1 VGIEKRGR
9 AMAKIWATIAV
20 GAGGVIGAA
29 ALAQNGVPFFYDP
42 QPRWAER
49 PETEEVCAAIV
60 KECPGLLKGG
70 EVETDW
76 GYAELYDADGYRVGV
91 RSVKSTGCKP
101 LDEHLLLGQRHF
113 RSAFSK
119 AGTPDLDDIKA
130 ELAPGTNK
138 DSVRIV
144 KRGETQVGMGC

>member
-1 VGIEKRGR
+1 MMTATRA
-9 AMAKIWATIAV
+9 AMAV
-20 GAGGVIGAA
+20 VVAGLVGAA
-29 ALAQNGVPFFYDP
+29 ALAQNSTPFFYDP

-60 KECPGLLKGG
+60 AECPGLLKEG
-70 EVETDW
+70 EVETNW
-76 GYAELYDADGYRVGV
+76 TYAELYDADGYLVGV
-91 RSVKSTGCKP
+91 RSLKSTGCKP

-119 AGTPDLDDIKA
+119 AGTPDLDDITA

-138 DSVRIV
+138 DAVRIV
-144 KRGETQVGMGC
+144 KTGETQVGMGC

>member
-1 VGIEKRGR
+1 MAKVKA
-9 AMAKIWATIAV
+9 AMAVA
-20 GAGGVIGAA
+20 GAGLIGAA
-29 ALAQNGVPFFYDP
+29 ALAQNVVPFFYDP

-60 KECPGLLKGG
+60 AECPGLLKDG
-70 EVETDW
+70 EVETGW
-76 GYAELYDADGYRVGV
+76 SYAELYDTDGYLVGV

-113 RSAFSK
+113 RGAFSK
-119 AGTPDLDDIKA
+119 AGVPDLDDIKA
-130 ELAPGTNK
+130 EIAPGTNK

>member
-1 VGIEKRGR
+1 MMMTR
-9 AMAKIWATIAV
+9 AGIAV
-20 GAGGVIGAA
+20 AGLVGAA
-29 ALAQNGVPFFYDP
+29 ALAQGAAPFFYDP

-60 KECPGLLKGG
+60 KECPGLLK
-70 EVETDW
+70 ESEIETEW
-76 GYAELYDADGYRVGV
+76 GYAELYDADGFLVGV

-101 LDEHLLLGQRHF
+101 LDEHLVLGQRHF
-113 RSAFSK
+113 RGAFSK
-119 AGTPDLDDIKA
+119 PGVPDLDDIKA

-138 DSVRIV
+138 DAVRIV

>member
-1 VGIEKRGR
+1 
-9 AMAKIWATIAV
+9 MAKIAAAIAV
-20 GAGGVIGAA
+20 VTTGLIGAA
-29 ALAQNGVPFFYDP
+29 ALAQNAVPFFYDP
-42 QPRWAER
+42 LPRWAER

-60 KECPGLLKGG
+60 KECPGLLKEG

-76 GYAELYDADGYRVGV
+76 GYAEMYDADGYLVGM
-91 RSVKSTGCKP
+91 RSIKSTGCKP